1 MAIKGATH
9 KLNEAAN
16 TGKVIYPVLGK
27 ITSGDVPSGHYTE
40 SKYTRW
46 GQLPSNVLLNC
57 RREKIDDFLS
67 VSIVNGDWTPIHYLR
82 NIKITQMII
91 YDQFM
96 THYEIS
102 CYQIDQNVCLM
113 IEMCVDKLQ
122 KSRLLICKF

>member
-1 MAIKGATH
+1 
-9 KLNEAAN
+9 
-16 TGKVIYPVLGK
+16 
-27 ITSGDVPSGHYTE
+27 
-40 SKYTRW
+40 
-46 GQLPSNVLLNC
+46 
-57 RREKIDDFLS
+57 
-67 VSIVNGDWTPIHYLR
+67 
-82 NIKITQMII
+82 MII